1 MAQRRAC
8 DVQGRG
14 PADRTENRN
23 KEAMSKPKTIK
34 DLAIKH
40 DYYSSDHNYYSNEA
54 RTEYSHWPAF
64 AAEAAQ
70 SDEDLNL
77 CFRWDVHQDDYGR
90 YYMEVFCIRQRK
102 GLYWPYLIRSITDE
116 DVPSIL
122 EYLGRHWA
130 KLQRLWCPLSIAD
143 LSQIPD
149 PVDAK
154 AASPNTDHP

>member
-1 MAQRRAC
+1 MAKKKHTQTILAEHLGW
-8 DVQGRG
+8 DV
-14 PADRTENRN
+14 
-23 KEAMSKPKTIK
+23 K

-102 GLYWPYLIRSITDE
+102 GLYWSYLIRSVTDE